1 MEEEEREKCGIVTIN
16 RPIDRPR
23 PPANPSAT
31 VFINNVCLSYM
42 YIYMYIIIMMDCN
55 MINTFNSRLNLIIM
69 FTSGHINEEVF
80 LSHFNVYMYMY
91 EHTCTCINI
100 HV

>member
-31 VFINNVCLSYM
+31 VFINNVSVIEVIVM
-42 YIYMYIIIMMDCN
+42 IIE
-55 MINTFNSRLNLIIM
+55 R
-69 FTSGHINEEVF
+69 
-80 LSHFNVYMYMY
+80 
-91 EHTCTCINI
+91 
-100 HV
+100 